1 MRNALSSSTIYYL
14 FTQIL
19 LNCKDKVLLKFRQY
33 NICDIALILLFCLSF
48 PGGDISFTGS
58 GSSDWFDPNNWQSTK
73 FSEIGL
79 YTQQIPCQYDVVTFP
94 KVSCHL
100 FQGASQLSD
109 LRDSFLCAF
118 YCKLRSIA
126 FRRYVLPT
134 FVYA

>member
-1 MRNALSSSTIYYL
+1 MYL

-19 LNCKDKVLLKFRQY
+19 LNYKDKVILKFS
-33 NICDIALILLFCLSF
+33 DIALILLFCLSF

-58 GSSDWFDPNNWQSTK
+58 GSSDWFDPDNWQDTK

-100 FQGASQLSD
+100 
-109 LRDSFLCAF
+109 
-118 YCKLRSIA
+118 
-126 FRRYVLPT
+126 
-134 FVYA
+134 